1 MENRESFI
9 KSAVNLIAKSKPGL
23 IVALS
28 LWFLSCNQAT
38 TDELTKLTG
47 KLSIENPKHGFV
59 SRLMPTKWEESL
71 ISGNGTIGVLM
82 PGNVNKDRIVLS
94 HEKLFLPKYAPA
106 EAPNLGNRLAE
117 TRKLILEG
125 NYEQAGKI
133 MMEEGV
139 KSGIKDLIWTNPLIP
154 ACQLELESL
163 NPIQHTSYAR
173 SINYETGE
181 AIVAFSDGKTIIHRK
196 AFVSRT
202 DNVAVLNISSTDKS
216 QISYKFRLNQLPAEI
231 DENEFIPGVSSNPE
245 DYTVKGD
252 NAVRRNAETDENEGI
267 EEVDDENF
275 LDEDNDD
282 EFDEFNTD
290 NYVEPFQVKIED
302 NTLTYETKFKKTW
315 EGSLKSYIVTTKIFP
330 KGGSS
335 NIKDGWINI
344 ENADEILVISTI
356 DLFHEHPVKEKSELY
371 EKIDAVTPDY
381 NTLLESHAK
390 VHGEMFNRF
399 NFSLGKDSQLNVTA
413 EELLSSSSQDNFN
426 PELVVQLLK
435 SSRYNNISST
445 GELPPA
451 LQGIWS
457 GTWWPAWSGD
467 FTLNGN
473 VPSSIAGG
481 LNSNFPEVTEAYL
494 KMMTSWYADFKH
506 NAKALYGLD
515 GIFVP
520 SRGSDFGSC
529 YHYIDQFPHL
539 YWWTGTAWPSHFF
552 YDYWLYTGDEEFLK
566 TNVIPF
572 MLDAYKFLSS
582 ILYKHNGQYIFI
594 PSYSPEIAP
603 LEKHPIAINATM
615 DVASMKQLLRNL
627 ITLAEQGY
635 IPVESIPEYKEIL
648 ENLPKYAIGN
658 KGELKEWIWDGFEN
672 DDAHRHAS
680 HFYMLYDGL
689 DPEFIENP
697 ELQNAAIKAIESRMK
712 YRREAQGAEMAFGLV
727 QLGTAAAH
735 LKDVSHAY
743 ESVKWMCS
751 SYWNPALVSYHDPG
765 AIFNHD
771 ISGGLPAVVTYMLLQ
786 STTDQIE
793 LLPALP
799 ADWPNGSI
807 KGARA
812 RGGFII
818 DVEWDNYQPS
828 AVKVKSLA
836 GNKTKIK
843 FGDKEWE
850 VSCEKGETV
859 SLPL

>member
-1 MENRESFI
+1 MKNRLSFI
-9 KSAVNLIAKSKPGL
+9 KSVESFLAKSSSVFVATL
-23 IVALS
+23 I
-28 LWFLSCNQAT
+28 LWFFSCNQST
-38 TDELTKLTG
+38 INELTELTK

-71 ISGNGTIGVLM
+71 ISGNGTIGTLM
-82 PGNVNKDRIVLS
+82 PGNVNKDRVVLS

-106 EAPNLGNRLAE
+106 KAPNLGSRLAE

-125 NYEQAGKI
+125 NYKKAGEI
-133 MMEEGV
+133 MMEEGI
-139 KSGIKDLIWTNPLIP
+139 KSGIKDLVWTNPLIP

-163 NPIQHTSYAR
+163 NPIQHNTYAR
-173 SINYETGE
+173 SIDYETGE
-181 AIVAFSDGKTIIHRK
+181 TTVAFSDDQTTIHRK

-202 DNVAVLNISSTDKS
+202 DNVAVLNISSPKGNKV
-216 QISYKFRLNQLPAEI
+216 SYKFRLNQLPSEI
-231 DENEFIPGVSSNPE
+231 DEKEFIPGVSSNPE

-252 NAVRRNAETDENEGI
+252 NAVRRNANTDNNEDV
-267 EEVDDENF
+267 EEEDDENF
-275 LDEDNDD
+275 LEDGNEE
-282 EFDEFNTD
+282 EFDEFNTE
-290 NYVEPFQVKIED
+290 NYVEPFHAKIED
-302 NTLTYETKFKKTW
+302 NTLTYSSKFKKSW
-315 EGSLKSYIVTTKIFP
+315 EGSLKSYSVTTKIYP

-335 NIKDGWINI
+335 VIKDGWIYI
-344 ENADEILVISTI
+344 ENAEEILVLSSI
-356 DLFHEHPVKEKSELY
+356 DLYHEQTVEENHEAHD
-371 EKIDAVTPDY
+371 KIDAVVHDY
-381 NTLLESHAK
+381 NKLLESHAK

-399 NFSLGKDSQLNVTA
+399 KFSLGKNTQLKVTA
-413 EELLSSSSQDNFN
+413 EELLASSSAEKFN

-481 LNSNFPEVTEAYL
+481 LNCNFPEVTEAYL
-494 KMMTSWYADFKH
+494 NMMTSWYDDYKH
-506 NAKALYGLD
+506 NAKALYGLE

-582 ILYKHNGQYIFI
+582 ILYEHNGQYIFI

-603 LEKHPIAINATM
+603 LDKHPIAINATM

-627 ITLAEQGY
+627 ITLAEQGH

-648 ENLPKYAIGN
+648 EKLPKYAIDG

-697 ELQNAAIKAIESRMK
+697 DLQDAAIKAIESRMK
-712 YRREAQGAEMAFGLV
+712 YRREAKGAEMAFGLV

-735 LKDVSHAY
+735 LKDVDHAY

-771 ISGGLPAVVTYMLLQ
+771 ISGGLPAVVSYMLLQ
-786 STTDQIE
+786 STKDEIE

-799 ADWPNGSI
+799 TDWPNGSI

-818 DVEWDNYQPS
+818 DVEWENYQPL

-836 GNKTKIK
+836 GNNTKVK

-850 VSCEKGETV
+850 ISCKKGETV